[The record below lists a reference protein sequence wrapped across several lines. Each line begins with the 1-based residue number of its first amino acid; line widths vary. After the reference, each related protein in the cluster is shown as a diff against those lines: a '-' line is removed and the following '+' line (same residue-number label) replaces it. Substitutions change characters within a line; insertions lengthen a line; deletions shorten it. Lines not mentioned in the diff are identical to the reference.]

1 MCIVTEIV
9 TMKIVEG
16 IEAEEFIKIVD
27 NLEKEYHSKQPG
39 FIDTELLFN
48 DKNGE
53 WMMIQ
58 HWDTMEHLSSASKQI
73 FKNPVAST
81 FVQAINPQTV
91 KMTMLPQ
98 LKRWE

>member
-1 MCIVTEIV
+1 MSIVTEIV

-16 IEAEEFIKIVD
+16 TAAKDFINIVD
-27 NLEKEYHSKQPG
+27 HLEKEYHSKQPG

-48 DKNGE
+48 DKSGE

-58 HWDTMEHLSSASKQI
+58 HWDTMEHLTSASKQM
-73 FKNPVAST
+73 FKDPVAST
-81 FVQAINPQTV
+81 FVQVINPQAV

-98 LKRWE
+98 LKRW

>member
-1 MCIVTEIV
+1 MSIVTEIV

-16 IEAEEFIKIVD
+16 TAAEDFISIVD
-27 NLEKEYHSKQPG
+27 HLEKEYHSKQPG

-48 DKNGE
+48 DKSGE

-58 HWDTMEHLSSASKQI
+58 HWDTMEHLTSASKQM
-73 FKNPVAST
+73 FKDPVAST
-81 FVQAINPQTV
+81 FVQVINPQAV

-98 LKRWE
+98 LKRW